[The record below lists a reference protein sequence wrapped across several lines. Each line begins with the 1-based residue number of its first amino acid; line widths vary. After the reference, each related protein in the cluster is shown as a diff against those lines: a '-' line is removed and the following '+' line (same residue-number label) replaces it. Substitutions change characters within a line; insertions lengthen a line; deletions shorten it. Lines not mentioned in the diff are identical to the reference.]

1 MGTRHLIVVVLN
13 GHWYLA
19 QYGQWDGYPEVV
31 GMRLVQ
37 LLSSPGL
44 VRDLRAGLPHT
55 YVPADD
61 AEMQRL
67 WHDAEEA
74 CQILDHQPMFDRAT
88 GEMRLS
94 EFGRWL
100 ADPLARYSPELLDM
114 LPSLHRDTSAAV
126 LVLAARATAARP
138 LPVCLEPEFANDGL
152 SCEWAYVVDLD
163 AEALE
168 VYEGA
173 THKTPGHRFQH
184 IGSEEASVPTFIV
197 AVPFGELDKYKDD
210 RQGFAG
216 MVNDEIDAINRRA
229 VAAKKSLASKEP

>member
-1 MGTRHLIVVVLN
+1 MGTRHLIVVVFN
-13 GHWYLA
+13 GRWYLA

-31 GMRLVQ
+31 GMRLVR
-37 LLSSPGL
+37 LLCSPGL
-44 VRDLRAGLPHT
+44 VPDLRAGLPHT

-67 WHDAEEA
+67 WHDANDA
-74 CQILDHQPMFDRAT
+74 CQILDHEPIFDRVT
-88 GEMRLS
+88 GEVRRS
-94 EFGRWL
+94 EFGQWL
-100 ADPLARYSPELLDM
+100 ADPLARYTPELLDM

-138 LPVCLEPEFANDGL
+138 LPVCLEPEFANDGF

-163 AEALE
+163 AEVLE

-173 THKTPGHRFQH
+173 TRKTPGHRFEH
-184 IGSEEASVPTFIV
+184 IGPAKASVPTFIV

-210 RQGFAG
+210 REGFAG
-216 MVNDEIDAINRRA
+216 MVNDEIEAINERA
-229 VAAKKSLASKEP
+229 AAARKSSTSMEQ